1 MIYFDNSATT
11 RPYPEVLDAFVKTSE
26 NYFANP
32 SSLHSLGARTE
43 KLLTQARRQIAS
55 LLGADE
61 NEIFFTSGGTEG
73 NNLAIKGTALEYR
86 SRGRHII
93 TTAVEHASVFE
104 TCRQLEE
111 WGFRVTYLPVD
122 RSGRIKLDDL
132 KQAITDETILVS
144 VMHVNNEVGTV
155 QPVEEIGQLLKTY
168 PKILFHTDDVQGCG
182 KVPLSLHDAG
192 IDLCTVSA
200 HKCHGLKGTGIL
212 YKRANLR
219 LSPLL
224 TGGHQERGLRSGT
237 ENTGGIVAAGKALRL
252 VHEKFEAG
260 AAERTARIRDALIE
274 KLQEM
279 PAATVHTNPAVSAPH
294 ILNFSVRGIRGEVLV
309 HALEEEGTYI
319 STTSACSSKTRE
331 LSRTLL
337 AMGVSEDEAEWAVR
351 VSLSYENTMEEA
363 ERFIRILRQTITNL
377 QQVLGRNQ

>member
-32 SSLHSLGARTE
+32 SSLHSLGARTG

-279 PAATVHTNPAVSAPH
+279 PAVTVHTNPAVSAPH

-309 HALEEEGTYI
+309 HALEEKGTYI

>member
-1 MIYFDNSATT
+1 
-11 RPYPEVLDAFVKTSE
+11 
-26 NYFANP
+26 
-32 SSLHSLGARTE
+32 
-43 KLLTQARRQIAS
+43 
-55 LLGADE
+55 
-61 NEIFFTSGGTEG
+61 
-73 NNLAIKGTALEYR
+73 
-86 SRGRHII
+86 
-93 TTAVEHASVFE
+93 
-104 TCRQLEE
+104 
-111 WGFRVTYLPVD
+111 
-122 RSGRIKLDDL
+122 
-132 KQAITDETILVS
+132 
-144 VMHVNNEVGTV
+144 MHVNNEVGTV

-279 PAATVHTNPAVSAPH
+279 PAVTVHTNPAVSAPH